1 MIFLLALSI
10 SGCSVFKGKNQD
22 NSTAQADSAQEKS
35 ESSLK
40 AYNKV
45 ITDKAVTDEGLFMV
59 HKIED
64 EYYFEI
70 PDSLIG
76 REMLMVSRIAKAAD
90 KLAYGGENIHNQV
103 MRWDLLEKNI
113 LLRVVSYNN
122 VASDSLPV
130 YQSVQNSN
138 FEPIVMSFPLQT
150 MSEDS
155 ASYVIKVT
163 NLYNSD
169 VPALNI
175 GRRLKERYKI
185 SSLDKSR
192 SFITS
197 VKSFPMNIEARHIMT
212 YKAAKPPS
220 NATTGSVSVEINNSL
235 VLLPAKPMQPRIF
248 DQRVGWFTTS
258 QVDYGLDAQKAT
270 KRTYLR
276 RWRLEPSDMEAF
288 KRGQLVEPKEP
299 IVYYIDPAT
308 PMKWRPYLKQGVEDW
323 QKAFEAAGFRNAI
336 IAKDP
341 PSPEEDPDWSPED
354 ARYSVIR
361 YFASQTQNA
370 YGPNVQ
376 DPRSGEIIESDI
388 GWYHNVMNLLRNW
401 YFIQTAA
408 ANPLA
413 RSLTLDDEVMG
424 RLIRFVAAHE
434 VGHTL
439 GLPHNFGSSAAYPV
453 DSLRSPTFTAKFG
466 TTPSI
471 MDYARF
477 NYIAQPGDEVTN
489 FYPIV
494 GPYDVYAIKWGY
506 RPIPEADSPEEEKP
520 VLQEWILEH
529 EGDPIYRFG
538 RQTATPIDPRS
549 TRESLGDN
557 AMAASRYG
565 LANLRVI
572 VDNLLEWTA
581 EEGEDYDDL
590 NEMYLQV
597 ISQWNRYMG
606 HVLANVGGI
615 YETYKAVGQEGPVY
629 EPVPA
634 ALQKEAIQFLHE
646 NAFKTPQWLMNQ
658 EILSK
663 FEAAGVVERTRKY
676 QEGILE
682 ELLDPSRLARLI
694 ESEAVVGDK
703 AYGIVAMFDELQN
716 GLFTEIQR
724 RRGIEVFRRNLQRAY
739 VDRLQ
744 FLMEKEQTSTPAA
757 YRDFMGY
764 TAIDVSQS
772 DIRPVVRGKLQE
784 LQRSLKSALGS
795 YRDRIEQYHIQDLV
809 ERIENILN
817 PSE

>member
-1 MIFLLALSI
+1 MALQTS
-10 SGCSVFKGKNQD
+10 CKVFKSSKPTEETGKE
-22 NSTAQADSAQEKS
+22 STDKKGDGD
-35 ESSLK
+35 LK
-40 AYNKV
+40 AYKKV
-45 ITDKAVTDEGLFMV
+45 ITEKAETDTGMFLV
-59 HKIED
+59 HKID
-64 EYYFEI
+64 NDYYFEI

-103 MRWDLLEKNI
+103 MRWDKLDDNL

-122 VASDSLPV
+122 VANDSLPI

-138 FEPIVMSFPLQT
+138 FEPIVMSFDLQT
-150 MSEDS
+150 ISEDS
-155 ASYVIKVT
+155 ANYVIKVT
-163 NLYNSD
+163 NLYNTD

-175 GRRLKERYKI
+175 GSRLKKRYKV

-212 YKAAKPPS
+212 YKAASPPS
-220 NATTGSVSVEINNSL
+220 NATTGSISVEINNSL
-235 VLLPAKPMQPRIF
+235 VLLPEEPMQPRLF

-258 QVDYGLDAQKAT
+258 QVDYGLDAQRAT
-270 KRTYLR
+270 KRTYIR
-276 RWRLEPSDMEAF
+276 RWRLEPSDMEAY
-288 KRGQLVEPKEP
+288 KTGELVKPKKQ

-308 PMKWRPYLKQGVEDW
+308 PKKWRPYLKQGVEDW
-323 QKAFEAAGFRNAI
+323 QKAFEAAGFKEAI

-341 PSPEEDPDWSPED
+341 PSKEEDPDWSPED

-413 RSLTLDDEVMG
+413 RGLEFEDEVMG
-424 RLIRFVAAHE
+424 RLIRYVAAHE

-439 GLPHNFGSSAAYPV
+439 GLPHNFGSSAAYAV
-453 DSLRSPTFTAKFG
+453 DSLRSPTFTDKYG

-494 GPYDVYAIKWGY
+494 GPYDTFAIKYGY
-506 RPIPEADSPEEEKP
+506 RPIPEANSPEAEKP
-520 VLQEWILEH
+520 ILQSWILEH

-538 RQTATPIDPRS
+538 RQTSTPIDPRS

-557 AMAASRYG
+557 AMAASNFG
-565 LANLRVI
+565 LANLKVI
-572 VDNLLEWTA
+572 VENLMEWTA
-581 EEGEDYDDL
+581 KAGEDYDDL
-590 NEMYLQV
+590 DEMYTQV
-597 ISQWNRYMG
+597 VSQWGRYMG
-606 HVLANVGGI
+606 HVLANIGGV
-615 YETYKAVGQEGPVY
+615 YETFKAVGQEGPVY

-634 ALQKEAIQFLHE
+634 PLQKEAMRFLHE
-646 NAFKTPQWLMNQ
+646 NAFATPHWLINN
-658 EILSK
+658 EILRK
-663 FEAAGVVERTRKY
+663 FEAAGAVERTRENQ
-676 QEGILE
+676 QEILA
-682 ELLDPSRLARLI
+682 ELTNPSRLARLI
-694 ESEAVVGDK
+694 EAEAVVGNK
-703 AYGIVAMFDELQN
+703 AYGIVEMFDDLQE
-716 GLFTEIQR
+716 GIFDEIIR
-724 RRGIEVFRRNLQRAY
+724 KRPVSIFRRNLQRAY

-744 FLMEKEQTSTPAA
+744 VLMEKEQSEVPSS
-757 YRDFMGY
+757 YRQYVGY

-772 DIRPVVRGKLQE
+772 DIRPVVRGKLLE
-784 LQRSLKSALGS
+784 LQQTLKRASRNSRNDLT
-795 YRDRIEQYHIQDLV
+795 RYHIQDLI
-809 ERIENILN
+809 ERIDNILN
-817 PSE
+817 PKG